1 MAAQRR
7 RTAALDCRH
16 HLQLVEADMAGM
28 GLTPCR
34 TMAAED
40 IRDLQS
46 RARHKRRASV
56 GRPDLFELERKMLQ
70 RARDLADRL
79 GGDVSI
85 ERGRLKLRVT
95 EQHLDARTTVFLLA

>member
-1 MAAQRR
+1 
-7 RTAALDCRH
+7 
-16 HLQLVEADMAGM
+16 MAGM

-56 GRPDLFELERKMLQ
+56 GWLDLLELERDMLQ
-70 RARDLADRL
+70 RAHDFTDRL

-85 ERGRLKLRVT
+85 ERGRVQLRMS
-95 EQHLDARTTVFLLA
+95 EKHLDDSDIDFLLEQVGGEAVP